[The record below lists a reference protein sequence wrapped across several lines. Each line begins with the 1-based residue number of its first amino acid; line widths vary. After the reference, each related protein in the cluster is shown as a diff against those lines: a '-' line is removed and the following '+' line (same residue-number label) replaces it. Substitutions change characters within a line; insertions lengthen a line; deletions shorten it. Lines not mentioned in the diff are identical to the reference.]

1 MKVRLEQLLS
11 GWFESQSD
19 MDLQIEINNLFIDSR
34 AVLPGSLFVAIKGH
48 QSDGRRYIEQAI
60 INGAVAVLKESD
72 SKESDG
78 TFEYRQGVLI
88 IDCFQLSYHLAELAH
103 GAYPDLPN
111 TIIGVTGT
119 NGKSTVTH
127 LIASLAIQKRIPSAV
142 MGTLGNGQPGQLHG
156 ALNTTADIL
165 TIYRQ
170 LSEFAEQG
178 IELVAMEVSSHG
190 LDQKRVAGIPF
201 KAAVFTNL
209 TRDHLDYHGTMEAY
223 AQAKAKLF
231 NMTKDG
237 VLIANFDDPFGVE
250 LQYRYPKT
258 VGYALDHKACWQAH
272 SLLMNEQGCDV
283 QISSPL
289 VNHFVRIP
297 LLGRFNIS
305 NVLAALACL
314 VELKL
319 LSEGDFALCQNLQ
332 SVPGRMELFTDDRYC
347 QVVVDYAHTPDAL
360 AKALQG
366 IREHCS
372 GRLFCIFGCG
382 GDRDKGKR
390 PLMAQAAQD
399 YADRVIVT
407 NDNPRTEDPQSIVAD
422 IFKGF
427 ENPSEVTVVL
437 ERKEALIQVLRQ
449 ANRNDMV
456 LLAGK
461 GHEDYQIIGHEKRH
475 YDERS
480 VVTQVLTEGVC

>member
-1 MKVRLEQLLS
+1 MKVKLAQLLS
-11 GWFESQSD
+11 GWFSNQPEI
-19 MDLQIEINNLFIDSR
+19 DLQVEINNLFIDSR
-34 AVLPGSLFVAIKGH
+34 EVQSGSLFVAIRGFH
-48 QSDGRRYIEQAI
+48 SDGRHYIEQAI
-60 INGAVAVLKESD
+60 TNGAVAVLQESD
-72 SKESDG
+72 SKATDG
-78 TFEYRQGVLI
+78 FLEFRHGVLI
-88 IDCFQLSYHLAELAH
+88 VSCFQLSSRLTALAH
-103 GAYPDLPN
+103 RAYPNLPK

-127 LIASLAIQKRIPSAV
+127 LMASLAIQKGIPSVV

-178 IELVAMEVSSHG
+178 TELVAMEVSSHG
-190 LDQKRVAGIPF
+190 LDQNRVAGIPF

-209 TRDHLDYHGTMEAY
+209 TRDHLDYHGTMQAY

-231 NMTKDG
+231 EMAKDG
-237 VLIANFDDPFGVE
+237 VLIANLDDPFGEE
-250 LQYRYPKT
+250 LKQHYPQS
-258 VGYALDHKACWQAH
+258 VGYALDHKAQWQAH
-272 SLLMNEQGCDV
+272 SLMMNEKGCDV
-283 QISSPL
+283 QITSSAINQS
-289 VNHFVRIP
+289 VCIP
-297 LLGRFNIS
+297 LLGRFNVS

-319 LSEGDFALCQNLQ
+319 LNEDDLSLCQNLQ
-332 SVPGRMELFTDDRYC
+332 AVPGRMELFTDDRYC

-366 IREHCS
+366 IREHCT
-372 GRLFCIFGCG
+372 GQLFCIFGCG
-382 GDRDKGKR
+382 GDRDRGKR

-422 IFKGF
+422 ICEGFKY
-427 ENPSEVTVVL
+427 PSEVCVVFD
-437 ERKEALIQVLRQ
+437 RRDALIRVLRQ
-449 ANRNDMV
+449 ANPNDMV